1 MLTTS
6 FTLVVLLLGMVT
18 QLTNATSASPIPE
31 KDTEVTT
38 ELRVLSSEG
47 DAEAKT
53 VTETTSASLVEPGVS
68 TSSSAKK
75 QLQRHH
81 QQHLE
86 KQQQQVRS
94 SFRAAAMSKLEPNML
109 IHDDKRKC
117 CKIKK
122 AELSLKDKK
131 TEVKDHV
138 CRQNEGSKV
147 PGIHGFKCKVKTY
160 PSKEGKGHEGKWPN
174 ADMKLKIEEME
185 TLSDGD
191 CKDSTPM
198 CKEGKHYE
206 NMLGGAHRATT
217 SLLFLLVPLAVAV
230 FEK

>member
-1 MLTTS
+1 LLTTS

-53 VTETTSASLVEPGVS
+53 VTETTS
-68 TSSSAKK
+68 SSAKK

-81 QQHLE
+81 QQHHE

-94 SFRAAAMSKLEPNML
+94 SFRAAATSKLEQNML